1 VATILELVV
10 EHSVAVAVGGAG
22 ALLSA
27 GFLWVRRKLP
37 AAEDKRLRGVLRAF
51 RERPRRIASCHRLD
65 AGLSEP
71 LLERGGRWVR
81 ASLVVG
87 DELVSSL
94 RPKDR
99 SRHFRSWTQIRRAFI
114 EALAG
119 WGLEMPWIPIVRA
132 DAGAVSPAGRRR
144 ALLSCATPGSWS
156 RSTHPLRPCRVLRPP
171 RPPPLRSASSRRSS
185 HALQRLDRCP
195 PPSTSHQRSP
205 SLSGPTLFSLTVLS
219 AFEPPTRTP

>member
-1 VATILELVV
+1 MAFLTTILELIV

-37 AAEDKRLRGVLRAF
+37 AAEDKRLRGVLRSF
-51 RERPRRIASCHRLD
+51 LSDYGASLHAIGD

-71 LLERGGRWVR
+71 LLEHRGRWVR
-81 ASLVVG
+81 ASLVVA

-119 WGLEMPWIPIVRA
+119 WGLEMPWIPM
-132 DAGAVSPAGRRR
+132 SEP
-144 ALLSCATPGSWS
+144 TPG
-156 RSTHPLRPCRVLRPP
+156 LFPP
-171 RPPPLRSASSRRSS
+171 
-185 HALQRLDRCP
+185 QVDDE
-195 PPSTSHQRSP
+195 
-205 SLSGPTLFSLTVLS
+205 LF
-219 AFEPPTRTP
+219 